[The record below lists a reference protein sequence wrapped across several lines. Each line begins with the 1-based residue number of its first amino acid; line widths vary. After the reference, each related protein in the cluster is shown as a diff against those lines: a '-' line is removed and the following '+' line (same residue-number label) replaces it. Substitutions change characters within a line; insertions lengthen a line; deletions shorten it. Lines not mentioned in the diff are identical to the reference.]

1 LLTGHSVPSPQDTII
16 EHPTN
21 GFDMDKA
28 GHPSQGTR
36 EPQYNRCLEIKQEQ
50 GLTSL
55 GLMTNQVWEDDPRR
69 LTFLLARY
77 KFVSKMLS
85 GKKFV
90 GELGCGDAF
99 GTRIVMQS
107 TEKVVTYDFDPVFV
121 EDIRQRRSQRWPV
134 ETHFHDILQGPLPNV
149 HDGIYS
155 LDVIEHIP
163 RTEEH
168 RYLENLRASLTDD
181 GVLIIGSPSLESQA
195 YASPPS
201 KEGHVNCKSGEEL
214 KALLKNYFA
223 NVFLFSMNDEVVH
236 TGFTPMAH
244 YLFAVCCQKKGDG
257 SKTT

>member
-1 LLTGHSVPSPQDTII
+1 
-16 EHPTN
+16 
-21 GFDMDKA
+21 
-28 GHPSQGTR
+28 
-36 EPQYNRCLEIKQEQ
+36 
-50 GLTSL
+50 
-55 GLMTNQVWEDDPRR
+55 MTNQVWEDDPRR

-99 GTRIVMQS
+99 GTRIVMQT

-121 EDIRQRRSQRWPV
+121 DDIRQRHSERWPV
-134 ETHFHDILQGPLPNV
+134 ETHFHDILEAPLPNE

-163 RTEEH
+163 RTAEH
-168 RYLENLRASLTDD
+168 FYLNNLRASLTDN
-181 GVLIIGSPSLESQA
+181 GVLIIGSPSLESQT

-214 KALLKNYFA
+214 KELLKNYFE

-244 YLFAVCCQKKGDG
+244 YLFAVCCQKKTD
-257 SKTT
+257 KAQLT